1 MDLYLGLDLGTTG
14 MKAVLMDTDMNVQK
28 NAQTASP
35 MESNGDRREFD
46 ADDFAHR
53 VFGLIREVLEGVD
66 SGEVRALSAASASG
80 NTIFLGSG
88 DTPLCRAISWTDR
101 RVAGKEEEYL
111 PGFDLAGVYEKT
123 GWPYIGMFPLTHIAW
138 MKKEKPELYSR
149 SKKICMSTEYLLF
162 RLCGEWGMDMSDATT
177 FYLQD
182 QLKGQ
187 YCGDYLRYFG
197 IDESRLPPIY
207 PCKTPL
213 GRITLEAAAATG
225 LKPGTNVI
233 LGSFDHPSCAR
244 GMGVL
249 QPGDLLLSCG
259 TSWAGLLV
267 SEDRERFI
275 KAGLLIDPYLPED
288 GLWACIFAMTQY
300 GEKIDAA
307 VRRYIDRS
315 DKRFE
320 ILGALAQKGKEAGR
334 YVFCSLEDG
343 GACAEK
349 WKDLS
354 KEEIAY
360 SILKSSCAEAV
371 RRIKDLKKWEFVPDR
386 IFMAG
391 GPAASGLWLQ
401 ILADTAGKDIFC
413 LHRQYGG
420 AVGAAIMAAIGDGRF
435 FSEKEFY
442 RDKKSAYTVY
452 TPNRKDERDE
462 SESI

>member
-1 MDLYLGLDLGTTG
+1 METYLGLDLGTTG
-14 MKAVLMDTDMNVQK
+14 MKAVLMDADMNVRK
-28 NAQTASP
+28 HAQVASP
-35 MESNGDRREFD
+35 MEINGDMREFD
-46 ADDFAHR
+46 ADAFVNR
-53 VFGLIREVLEGVD
+53 VYGLIRNILEGED
-66 SGEVRALSAASASG
+66 AGCIRALSAASASG
-80 NTIFLGSG
+80 NTVFLDGG
-88 DTPLCRAISWTDR
+88 NAPLCKAISWTDR
-101 RVAGKEEEYL
+101 RAQGKEELYL

-138 MKKEKPELYSR
+138 MKKERRELFSR
-149 SKKICMSTEYLLF
+149 CKKICMSTEYLLF
-162 RLCGEWGMDMSDATT
+162 RLCGEWGIGTSDATP

-182 QLKGQ
+182 QMKGT
-187 YCGDYLRYFG
+187 YCSEYLGYFG
-197 IDESRLPPIY
+197 IDESYLPPIH

-213 GRITLEAAAATG
+213 GRVTLEAAAATG

-267 SEDRERFI
+267 SDNRERFI
-275 KAGLLIDPYLPED
+275 QAGLLIDPYLPEE

-307 VRRYIDRS
+307 VHKFIDVS
-315 DKRFE
+315 EARFE
-320 ILGALAQKGKEAGR
+320 MLNTFAQKGMDKGKYAVCNLENSYACGKEWEG
-334 YVFCSLEDG
+334 F
-343 GACAEK
+343 
-349 WKDLS
+349 S

-360 SILKSSCAEAV
+360 SIMKSSCAQAV
-371 RRIKDLKKWEFVPDR
+371 HRIKDLEKYGFIPGR

-391 GPAASGLWLQ
+391 GPAASGLWVQ
-401 ILADTAGKDIFC
+401 ILADTAQTEIYC

-435 FSEKEFY
+435 LSEKDFY
-442 RDKKSAYTVY
+442 RDKTSAYTIY
-452 TPNRKDERDE
+452 TPNRKVG
-462 SESI
+462 S